1 MHVETV
7 VAAQNIL
14 GEGPLW
20 SVRQQ
25 AFYWVDIEGQ
35 AFFRLK
41 LKRDSDSAGEVE
53 RFPLEQRIGALALTD
68 SDDLLLA
75 LDGGLARW
83 DAARGAVRW
92 LMENMAYKLP
102 NRFND
107 GKMDRRGRFWVGT
120 MSQQP
125 ENSLYRLDPD
135 GSVHEMETGI
145 MISNGIGWS
154 PDNRTMY
161 YSDSGAGV
169 VYAYDFDLDSGTI
182 SNRREFLRS
191 DGDAGV
197 ADGLTVDAEGFI
209 WSAFWDGWRV
219 ARFSPEGEQVLEIP
233 MPVQRPTSCAF
244 GGGSLG
250 ELYITSASIDLSDD
264 ERARQPRA
272 GDLFRVRLQGVRGL
286 PEPEMSPL
294 F

>member
-1 MHVETV
+1 MNVETV

-20 SVRQQ
+20 SVRQK
-25 AFYWVDIEGQ
+25 AFYWVDIEGR

-41 LKRDSDSAGEVE
+41 TTGNTAGEVE
-53 RFPLEQRIGALALTD
+53 RFPLEYRIGALALTD
-68 SDDLLLA
+68 SDDLILA
-75 LDGGLARW
+75 LEDGLARW
-83 DAARGAVRW
+83 DMARGKVRF
-92 LMENMAYKLP
+92 LPDNVAFNLP

-107 GKMDRRGRFWVGT
+107 GKMDRRGRFWAGT
-120 MSQQP
+120 MSDKP

-135 GSVHEMETGI
+135 GSVHEMETGVV
-145 MISNGIGWS
+145 ISNGIGWS
-154 PDNRTMY
+154 PDNRIMY

-169 VYAYDFDLDSGTI
+169 VYAYDFDIDAGTI

-209 WSAFWDGWRV
+209 WSAFWNGWRV
-219 ARFSPEGEQVLEIP
+219 ARFNPQGEQVLEIP
-233 MPVQRPTSCAF
+233 MPVQRPTSCVF
-244 GGGSLG
+244 GGSGLN
-250 ELYITSASIDLSDD
+250 ELYITSASMDLSDA
-264 ERARQPRA
+264 ERAQQPQA
-272 GDLFRVRLQGVRGL
+272 GDVFRVRLEGVRGL
-286 PEPEMSPL
+286 PEPEMSPR